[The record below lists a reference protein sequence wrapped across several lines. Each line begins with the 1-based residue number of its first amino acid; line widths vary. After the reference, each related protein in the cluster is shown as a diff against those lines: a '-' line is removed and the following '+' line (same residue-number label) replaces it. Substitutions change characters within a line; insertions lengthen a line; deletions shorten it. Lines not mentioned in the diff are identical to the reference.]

1 MISFARIYKSIN
13 CSFREIILIDNSML
27 YNVSSVIFRSKL
39 RAVVRWVADFSCDK
53 REIVQEI

>member
-1 MISFARIYKSIN
+1 MLRGNVVGFTGKYKSIH

-39 RAVVRWVADFSCDK
+39 GAVVRWVADFLVIK
-53 REIVQEI
+53 GK

>member
-1 MISFARIYKSIN
+1 VLRGNMVGFAGKYKSIP

-39 RAVVRWVADFSCDK
+39 GAVVRWVADFLVIK
-53 REIVQEI
+53 GK

>member
-1 MISFARIYKSIN
+1 MVGFAGKYKSIH

-39 RAVVRWVADFSCDK
+39 GAVVRWVADFLVIK
-53 REIVQEI
+53 GK